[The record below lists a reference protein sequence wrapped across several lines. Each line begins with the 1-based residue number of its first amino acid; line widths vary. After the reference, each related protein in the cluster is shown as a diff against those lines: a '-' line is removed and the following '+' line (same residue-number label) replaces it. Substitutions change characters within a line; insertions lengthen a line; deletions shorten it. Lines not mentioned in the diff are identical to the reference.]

1 VTVRPGTLSEV
12 RGPYFDELTVGDT
25 YAEAPAVTL
34 TEGMQAA
41 HHAITGCRL
50 RISLDR
56 GLARSVAGGPLAT
69 PSLVWDIS
77 IGQST
82 AVTQHVRANLYYRGL
97 RFLHQP
103 FLGDTLHT
111 VTTVEALKENRRRP
125 DRDPTGLAVLHI
137 VTTDQDGRTVLDYRR
152 CAMLPLS
159 PGAPPTGHADD
170 VSGQVDVLE
179 DEAVAVSVA
188 TWNLDA
194 FVSGARLAGGARP
207 AAGQVLTVVGADVV
221 TSGPELARLTG
232 NVAIVHHDS
241 RAAGGDRLVYGGH
254 TIGIALHQLTRAIPD
269 IVTVVAWHSCDHVG
283 PVRELDTLVSTVEIE
298 RVDEIRG
305 SGRLATVRVRTSKL
319 THDGDLV
326 LDWRLVVLVP

>member
-1 VTVRPGTLSEV
+1 MTMRSSTAREV

-25 YAEAPAVTL
+25 YADAPAVTL

-41 HHAITGCRL
+41 HHVITGCRL
-50 RISLDR
+50 RLSLDH
-56 GLARSVAGGPLAT
+56 GLARSVAGGPVAT

-82 AVTQHVRANLYYRGL
+82 VVTQHVRANLFYRGL
-97 RFLHQP
+97 RFLRQP
-103 FLGDTLHT
+103 FLGDTLST
-111 VTTVEALKENRRRP
+111 LTSVEALKENRRRP
-125 DRDPTGLAVLHI
+125 DREPTGLAVLHI
-137 VTTDQDGRTVLDYRR
+137 VTSDQDGRTVLDYRR

-159 PGAPPTGHADD
+159 PGAPPTGNFDD
-170 VSGQVDVLE
+170 VSGQIELPG
-179 DEAVAVSVA
+179 DEAFEVSVA
-188 TWNLDA
+188 DWDLDA
-194 FVSGARLAGGARP
+194 YASGTVLTRRQRLE
-207 AAGQVLTVVGADVV
+207 AGQVLTVVGADVV

-232 NVAIVHHDS
+232 YVAIVHHDA

-283 PVRELDTLVSTVEIE
+283 PVRELDVLVSTVDIE
-298 RVDEIRG
+298 RLDETRG
-305 SGRLATVRVRTSKL
+305 SGRLATVRVRTSKV
-319 THDGDLV
+319 THDGELV